1 MHQCCIKFFIMNKQK
16 IYQQIKAGGGRL
28 TKVRKELVRI
38 LLEEKC
44 LISQTKI
51 LTKLYNKGT
60 IPNRS
65 TVYRELQ
72 FLMKNNILIKNT
84 LAGIDYYEIPQDH
97 HHHLVCLGCNL
108 ISKVKLDT
116 HLGKQEK
123 KLAKQNKLANI
134 TELVIFLFIDT
145 NSYLIYYTRKINYKV

>member
-123 KLAKQNKLANI
+123 KLAKQNNFNI
-134 TELVIFLFIDT
+134 
-145 NSYLIYYTRKINYKV
+145 INHSLEFYGYCHKCQA

>member
-1 MHQCCIKFFIMNKQK
+1 MNKQK
-16 IYQQIKAGGGRL
+16 VYQQIKAEGGRL

-44 LISQTKI
+44 LISQAKI
-51 LTKLYNKGT
+51 LTKLHNKGT

-123 KLAKQNKLANI
+123 KLAKQNNFNI
-134 TELVIFLFIDT
+134 
-145 NSYLIYYTRKINYKV
+145 INHSLEFYGYCHKCQA